1 VQKDSEDPD
10 TDAARKSLSPEQ
22 ATGNAAGRACAK
34 SEESGRQIERA
45 SQSAAHEDGAK
56 QVVSLGNCW
65 ECGSGHLGPLQ
76 TKFSGQQV
84 AN

>member
-56 QVVSLGNCW
+56 QVVSS
-65 ECGSGHLGPLQ
+65 GSY
-76 TKFSGQQV
+76 
-84 AN
+84 